1 MQVRR
6 VVVGVGTA
14 GKTAILSDGPA
25 PHARDFE
32 CVPGQNQTRIWFSD
46 GVPSTS
52 PPEVEP
58 TLAQGPVV
66 PGPGGSSFVVLRF
79 PPDSVMG
86 DESFDPAR
94 AAAEFKAFAPDID
107 AADPDVPGMHRT
119 ASVDYV
125 IVLDGEVWLE
135 VSDGVRTRLSAGD
148 TVVQIAGHHAW
159 RNETDVYAT
168 VAVVLTGAHES

>member
-6 VVVGVGTA
+6 VVAGVDAA

-25 PHARDFE
+25 PHGRDFE
-32 CVPGQNQTRIWFSD
+32 SVPGQNQTRIWFSE

-52 PPEVEP
+52 APEAEP
-58 TLAQGPVV
+58 TLPQGPVV

-79 PPDSVMG
+79 PPDSVME
-86 DESFDPAR
+86 DESFDPSR

-107 AADPDVPGMHRT
+107 AADSDVPGVHRT

-125 IVLDGEVWLE
+125 IVLEGEVWLE
-135 VSDGVRTRLSAGD
+135 VSDGVSTRLSAGD
-148 TVVQIAGHHAW
+148 TVVQLAGHHAW
-159 RNETDVYAT
+159 RNKTDANAT